1 MRRVAALAALLV
13 LGAAPV
19 PANRPVSI
27 DLPFDATLF
36 PDLGRGA
43 PAADAINNNCL
54 ACHSAEMVLN
64 QPALTRAE
72 WAGEVT
78 KMRSVYKAPVAPAD
92 DAAIIDWLT
101 AMSSRLP
108 AMRSGL
114 SASG

>member
-1 MRRVAALAALLV
+1 MRFMLAFAALLA
-13 LGAAPV
+13 LGAAPA

-43 PAADAINNNCL
+43 PSADAANNNCL
-54 ACHSAEMVLN
+54 ACHSAEMVLT

-72 WAGEVT
+72 WAAEVT

-92 DAAIIDWLT
+92 DAAIIDWLV
-101 AMSSRLP
+101 AMSSRWP

-114 SASG
+114 PGSG